1 MSDAPLTSTMIAL
14 ALIPV
19 SFLITHAYLSGR
31 KGGRFHRPVGILAIA
46 WDLSVSIGYMVMR
59 ALGLQVEGS
68 TLVIKGAILAYFIVH
83 GTIAVIVISLE
94 FGVLSTGLLQWRTG
108 KKMLWHK
115 RLSNALFFLWWF
127 AFLSGELFYVY
138 AYVI

>member
-1 MSDAPLTSTMIAL
+1 MAAAPLTSTIIAI

-19 SFLITHAYLSGR
+19 SFLITHAYLGGR
-31 KGGRFHRPVGILAIA
+31 KGWRFHKPVGILAIC

-68 TLVIKGAILAYFIVH
+68 SLVIKGAILAYFMIH

-108 KKMLWHK
+108 KKITWHK
-115 RLSNALFFLWWF
+115 RLSNILFPLWWF
-127 AFLSGELFYVY
+127 AFLSGELFYLY